1 METVSLDEAKQNR
14 VLGND
19 PATGK
24 PISVRLGR
32 FGPFA
37 QIGTKDDEDKPKFA
51 SLQAGQSLHTITL
64 EDALELFKLPR
75 MLGHA
80 ADGKEVSAAVGRFGP
95 FVKHGST
102 YASIKTPESAYTIEL
117 PRALQLI
124 EEKEEQIRN
133 RIIMSFDDGAI
144 EVLNGKYGPYITDGA
159 RNGRIP
165 KDRDPKTLTREECV
179 EWLAAGKP
187 VKKKAGRF
195 GRAAK
200 KAPAK
205 KAAKKVAAGE
215 GATPIKAAAKKA
227 AAKKAPAKKAAAKK
241 TAKRAPAK
249 KASTKKV
256 AVKKS
261 A

>member
-1 METVSLDEAKQNR
+1 
-14 VLGND
+14 
-19 PATGK
+19 
-24 PISVRLGR
+24 
-32 FGPFA
+32 
-37 QIGTKDDEDKPKFA
+37 
-51 SLQAGQSLHTITL
+51 
-64 EDALELFKLPR
+64 

-159 RNGRIP
+159 KNGRIP

-205 KAAKKVAAGE
+205 KAAKKVVAGE

-249 KASTKKV
+249 KVSAKKV